1 LVVST
6 FCIIFV
12 LEFETITVQIMTN
25 SMKKIDVNDYKK
37 AYDVIKEMI
46 SVLTDEN
53 NNTVL
58 LDSLYNVKNEI
69 AYIIR
74 DNLKDGDV
82 ILLK

>member
-1 LVVST
+1 
-6 FCIIFV
+6 
-12 LEFETITVQIMTN
+12 
-25 SMKKIDVNDYKK
+25 MKNIDVNEYKK

-46 SVLTDEN
+46 SVLTDED

-69 AYIIR
+69 AYIIC